1 MLRRRDLP
9 MPLTVSPEAAEA
21 AHQADNTPHR
31 WPMTPRI
38 TRWLRAKGSSD
49 RREAVESLARSR
61 RVDITGSTV
70 AVSSG
75 GRSVSSLVMT
85 PEQASWDGE
94 GEQPW
99 AFWIHGG
106 GFCWGAALDGSA
118 VQLAAD
124 AGVPVV
130 SVEYPLAPERPYP
143 APLDACVDAYLA
155 HVDAWGPRVL
165 LGGLSA
171 GANLALGVLARVQ
184 ADGGPVPLGLLA
196 ATPFADLAGRG
207 DSYSANDGRDAYVRW
222 KGQQERFAKAYRGS
236 ARATD
241 PFVSPVHQTWVEP
254 VPPTLLTTGTRDL
267 FLSDSVQLARS
278 MRASGGEVDLQVW
291 EGMWHAFQNDDSS
304 PEAQECLEHSAG
316 FARRV
321 LGV

>member
-1 MLRRRDLP
+1 MGP
-9 MPLTVSPEAAEA
+9 AGA
-21 AHQADNTPHR
+21 
-31 WPMTPRI
+31 PR
-38 TRWLRAKGSSD
+38 
-49 RREAVESLARSR
+49 
-61 RVDITGSTV
+61 
-70 AVSSG
+70 
-75 GRSVSSLVMT
+75 
-85 PEQASWDGE
+85 
-94 GEQPW
+94 
-99 AFWIHGG
+99 
-106 GFCWGAALDGSA
+106 
-118 VQLAAD
+118 
-124 AGVPVV
+124 
-130 SVEYPLAPERPYP
+130 
-143 APLDACVDAYLA
+143 
-155 HVDAWGPRVL
+155 
-165 LGGLSA
+165 GLSA

-222 KGQQERFAKAYRGS
+222 KGQQERFAKAYRGR
-236 ARATD
+236 ARADD